1 MSVYLSNSLPI
12 FAPMNKEEL
21 KEYLDYK
28 AEQYENTDFI
38 ETDPIQIPHRF
49 RKKEDIEI
57 SGFLLSTI
65 AWGNRTMIIKNGNKL
80 MEIMEDAPHDFIR
93 DFTSRDLEF
102 VHRTF
107 NSEDLDFY
115 FRSLQNIYK
124 NHGGLEQTFAPHPT
138 IDGMKGRI
146 ASFRK
151 TFTEI
156 EHLPRSQKHLSNPE
170 KNSACKRIN
179 MFTRWMVRDGAKGVD
194 FGIWK
199 SINPSEL
206 YLPLDV
212 HTSRNARDLGL
223 LTRKQDDWKAL
234 EELMGEL
241 RALDP
246 KDPVKY
252 DFALFG
258 IGAFEKF

>member
-1 MSVYLSNSLPI
+1 MTPD
-12 FAPMNKEEL
+12 EL
-21 KEYLDYK
+21 KSFLDFK

-49 RKKEDIEI
+49 SKKEDIEI

-65 AWGNRTMIIKNGNKL
+65 AWGNRTMIIRNGNKL
-80 MEIMEDAPHDFIR
+80 MELMEEDPHRYIL

-107 NSEDLDFY
+107 NSQDLEFY
-115 FRSLQNIYK
+115 LRSLK
-124 NHGGLEQTFAPHPT
+124 NMYHTGGLEQAFSAHPE
-138 IDGMKGRI
+138 IEGMKGRI
-146 ASFRK
+146 VRFRDH
-151 TFTEI
+151 FLSV
-156 EHLPRSQKHLSNPE
+156 EHESRAEKHISSPL
-170 KNSACKRIN
+170 KNSACKRLN
-179 MFTRWMVRDGAKGVD
+179 MFLRWMVRDAQKGVD

-199 SINPSEL
+199 SMDASEL

-212 HTSRNARDLGL
+212 HTSKNARKIGILS
-223 LTRKQDDWKAL
+223 RKQDDWKAL
-234 EELMGEL
+234 EELMGHL
-241 RALDP
+241 RSFDE

-258 IGAFEKF
+258 LGAFEKF